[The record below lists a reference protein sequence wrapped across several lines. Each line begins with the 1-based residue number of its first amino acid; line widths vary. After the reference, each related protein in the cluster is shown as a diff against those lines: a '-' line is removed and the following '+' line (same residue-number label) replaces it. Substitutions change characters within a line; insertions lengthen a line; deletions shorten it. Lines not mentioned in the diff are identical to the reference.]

1 MFWRFSACHGQSTGT
16 DFVSLLHPN
25 AIESLLVRCAIDAQ
39 VALRVLGPRGLFGA
53 FAANEPP
60 ILKTLQTT
68 GICEKP
74 AGAAPSP
81 DDDLVY
87 DNPVDEY

>member
-1 MFWRFSACHGQSTGT
+1 MMARGCLPRRFSLLRMTMLPPCVVVNGSPEHKTWITKVISTGT
-16 DFVSLLHPN
+16 DF
-25 AIESLLVRCAIDAQ
+25 
-39 VALRVLGPRGLFGA
+39 
-53 FAANEPP
+53 
-60 ILKTLQTT
+60 TT